1 MRDLKDEKSSNELEF
16 WFELGS
22 NYSYLTLH
30 RIEAALDGTEIQL
43 LWRPFLLGAIF
54 KEQGWATS
62 PFVLQKAKGDYVKRD
77 MERQA
82 EKYGLPWT
90 WPSKFPR
97 STLLPMRVAILGQD
111 TQWIGPF
118 CRAVSRKNFV
128 DDCEVDSTAEIHRI
142 LENLGLPA
150 DQLLAEAQSD
160 AVKNRLRVQTAEAKK
175 KGIFGAPTFVV
186 NGDLFWGD
194 DRLEDA
200 IEWSSSNSG

>member
-1 MRDLKDEKSSNELEF
+1 MRNLNDQKSTNELEF

-30 RIEAALDGTEIQL
+30 RIEALLGGTQIQL
-43 LWRPFLLGAIF
+43 SWRPFLLGAIF

-82 EKYGLPWT
+82 ERYGLPWT

-97 STLLPMRVAILGQD
+97 STLLPMRVAILGQH
-111 TQWIGPF
+111 TEWIGPF
-118 CRAVSRKNFV
+118 CRAVSRRNFV
-128 DDCEVDSTAEIHRI
+128 DDCEVDSTDEIHRI
-142 LENLGLPA
+142 LERLELPA
-150 DQLLAEAQSD
+150 DEILAEAQSN
-160 AVKNRLRVQTAEAKK
+160 AIKNRLRVQTAEAKK

-186 NGDLFWGD
+186 NGELFWGD

-200 IEWSSSNSG
+200 VEWCLDSSV

>member
-1 MRDLKDEKSSNELEF
+1 MRISQTQRNTPELEF

-30 RIEAALDGTEIQL
+30 RIETVLEGTGIEL

-82 EKYGLPWT
+82 EKYGLPWR
-90 WPSKFPR
+90 WPSTFPR
-97 STLLPMRVAILGQD
+97 PTLLPMRVATLGQD
-111 TQWIGPF
+111 SEWISSF

-128 DDCEVDSTAEIHRI
+128 EDCDVESVEQVDGI
-142 LENLGLPA
+142 LKSLGLPA
-150 DQLLAEAQSD
+150 EQILEEAQSD
-160 AVKNRLRVQTAEAKK
+160 AIRTQLRVQTAEAKR
-175 KGIFGAPTFVV
+175 KGIFGAPTFVA
-186 NGDLFWGD
+186 NRELFWGD

-200 IEWSSSNSG
+200 IEWILRYPQ

>member
-1 MRDLKDEKSSNELEF
+1 MRVSQTQRNTPELEF

-30 RIEAALDGTEIQL
+30 RIETVLEATGIEL

-82 EKYGLPWT
+82 KKYGLPWR

-97 STLLPMRVAILGQD
+97 PTLLPMRVATLGQD
-111 TQWIGPF
+111 SEWIGPF
-118 CRAVSRKNFV
+118 CRAVASKNFI
-128 DDCEVDSTAEIHRI
+128 DDCDVDSTEQIEEILKGLGLQADQI
-142 LENLGLPA
+142 LE
-150 DQLLAEAQSD
+150 EAQSD
-160 AVKNRLRVQTAEAKK
+160 EIKTELRIQTAEAKR

-186 NGDLFWGD
+186 SSELFWGD

-200 IEWSSSNSG
+200 IEWILKRPQ